1 MPIRRYLRVEQMRM
15 DTTSLFLGISSWT
28 AVGWE
33 TAFYPP
39 HTKEADYL
47 PYYAGKF
54 NVVEIDSTFY
64 RIPTAKTV
72 QQWRERTPEG
82 FIFAAKLPQSITHEK
97 GLVGAE
103 SDLKA
108 FLGVMDLLGP
118 RLGPLLVQLP
128 YFNKQKF
135 SGLDSFL
142 RVLEPFLV
150 SLPKGYQWALEI
162 RNKNWLSEK
171 FFSVLRTHGVAFT
184 WIDHPWML
192 RPAEVFQRGDPVTAD
207 FAYVRWLGDR
217 KGIDE
222 RTFVWDRTLID
233 RRDELGEW
241 VRVLKQLQKRGLRI
255 FAFANNHY
263 AGFAPE
269 TIRLFNELWSEE
281 GLG

>member
-1 MPIRRYLRVEQMRM
+1 MNSAPLYLG
-15 DTTSLFLGISSWT
+15 TSSWT
-28 AVGWE
+28 AAGWE

-47 PYYAGKF
+47 PFYVGKF
-54 NVVEIDSTFY
+54 NAVEIDSTFY

-82 FIFAAKLPQSITHEK
+82 FIFAAKVPQSITHEK
-97 GLVGAE
+97 VLVDAE

-118 RLGPLLVQLP
+118 KLGPLLVQLP

-135 SGLDSFL
+135 NGLDSFL

-150 SLPKGYQWALEI
+150 SLPKGNRWALEI
-162 RNKNWLSEK
+162 RNKNWLSEQ
-171 FFSVLRTHGVAFT
+171 FFSVLRTHGVAYT
-184 WIDHPWML
+184 LIDHPWMP
-192 RPAEVFQRGDPVTAD
+192 RPAEVFQRGDPITAD
-207 FAYVRWLGDR
+207 FTYIRWLGDR
-217 KGIDE
+217 KGIE
-222 RTFVWDRTLID
+222 QRTFVWDRTIVD
-233 RRDELGEW
+233 RTEELREW

-255 FAFANNHY
+255 FGFINNHY

-269 TIRLFNELWSEE
+269 SVELFNELWEE
-281 GLG
+281 